1 MEKPFGIAPLEPPYS
16 AEVAASLGK
25 WMPPGAAV
33 EPLAL
38 FRTLARH
45 PALSDR
51 MRPLGAL
58 FLGRHGSLPLRDRE
72 LAILRTCARLGAGY
86 EWGVHA
92 AAFAAAAGLDAAAL
106 GATRRLRR
114 ARRARAS
121 LAEPD
126 LALVAIVDELCDRGT
141 VSDAAWA
148 RVAGRFSDEQRLE
161 LLALVGFYHLISF
174 VANGARVAPEPWA
187 SAGPSPTQLQS
198 SASRT
203 SAPRRRASPP
213 PGACGSRAR
222 STARADA

>member
-1 MEKPFGIAPLEPPYS
+1 MEKPFCIAPLEPPYS
-16 AEVAASLGK
+16 AEVAASLAK

-58 FLGRHGSLPLRDRE
+58 FLGRHGGLPVRDRE

-92 AAFAAAAGLDAAAL
+92 AAFAAAAGLDADALAATCAPVPGSSL
-106 GATRRLRR
+106 G
-114 ARRARAS
+114 
-121 LAEPD
+121 EPD
-126 LALVAIVDELCDRGT
+126 MALVAIVDELCDRGT

-187 SAGPSPTQLQS
+187 LPFES
-198 SASRT
+198 
-203 SAPRRRASPP
+203 
-213 PGACGSRAR
+213 
-222 STARADA
+222 

>member
-1 MEKPFGIAPLEPPYS
+1 MDKPFRIAPLAPPYP
-16 AEVAASLGK
+16 ADVAASLAR

-58 FLGRHGSLPLRDRE
+58 LLGKGSLTARERE
-72 LAILRTCARLGAGY
+72 LAILRTCARTGAEY

-106 GATRRLRR
+106 DATR
-114 ARRARAS
+114 ARVPGPP
-121 LAEPD
+121 LGAED
-126 LALVAIVDELCDRGT
+126 LALVGIVDELHDSGT
-141 VSDAAWA
+141 VSDGAWQRTAA
-148 RVAGRFSDEQRLE
+148 RFSDEQRLE

-174 VANGARVAPEPWA
+174 VANGARVEHEPWA
-187 SAGPSPTQLQS
+187 V
-198 SASRT
+198 RW
-203 SAPRRRASPP
+203 R
-213 PGACGSRAR
+213 
-222 STARADA
+222 